1 VPFDPG
7 DPLRVETGWW
17 CNNLSLGGIE
27 MEIARNLWRR
37 KLRTILTV
45 SGIVMGIFAL
55 TTMGSLAE
63 HFNTLLA
70 GGITYYSSSIQVAD
84 DKSGSF
90 GSGFMSLDS
99 LYRIRQVNG
108 VAAAGPVVAL
118 LANRGA
124 VSTVSF
130 GIPDM
135 IMNYDPVTLDN
146 SAFKITLAS
155 GRWPGASARNEVTLG
170 SSIAAE
176 LHKKV
181 GDTIDLPV
189 RPKDATKDFV
199 NHRFTVIGVMNRTL
213 TAPDSVAYLS
223 LHDSQMLLGES
234 MPAAIRTSVDATQ
247 LITGVSAFGKPGVN
261 LDSLADK
268 ITATVPGVKATKPT
282 DLVNSFKS
290 GGAVF
295 TFMTTAAALLA
306 LIIGGLSV
314 VNTMIMSVTDRVREI
329 GLKKAIGAKTR
340 NVLVEFLAEST
351 AIGLV
356 GGVVGFGLGALL
368 TFAMN
373 AGDPAGGLFL
383 ITPRL
388 VVIAVAFA
396 IALGAGAGALPAM
409 RAARMDPVTALR
421 AQ

>member
-1 VPFDPG
+1 
-7 DPLRVETGWW
+7 
-17 CNNLSLGGIE
+17 

-55 TTMGSLAE
+55 TTMGALAE
-63 HFNTLLA
+63 HFNTLLD
-70 GGITYYSSSIQVAD
+70 GGITYYSSSVQVAD
-84 DKSGSF
+84 DKGGAF
-90 GSGFMSLDS
+90 GGGFMSMDT
-99 LYRIRQVNG
+99 YDRVRQVQG
-108 VAAAGPVVAL
+108 VTAAGPTVAM
-118 LANRGA
+118 LAKPGS

-135 IMNYDPVTLDN
+135 IMNYDQAIFDN
-146 SAFKITLAS
+146 SAVKMSLAA
-155 GRWPGASARNEVTLG
+155 GRWPVDASRNEVVLG
-170 SSIAAE
+170 SSVAAE
-176 LHKKV
+176 FNKHV

-199 NHRFTVIGVMNRTL
+199 NYRFTVIGLVNKTL
-213 TAPDSVAYLS
+213 TAPDSVAYVS

-234 MPAAIRTSVDATQ
+234 MPAAIRTGVDPLQ
-247 LITGVSAFGKPGVN
+247 LLSGAAVYAKPGTN
-261 LDSLADK
+261 LDALADR
-268 ITATVPGVKATKPT
+268 ITATVPGVKATRPSE
-282 DLVNSFKS
+282 LVDSFKS
-290 GGAVF
+290 GGAIF

-314 VNTMIMSVTDRVREI
+314 VNTMIMSVTERVREI

-340 NVLVEFLAEST
+340 NILGEFLAEST
-351 AIGLV
+351 TIGIV

-368 TFAMN
+368 TLALN
-373 AGDPAGGLFL
+373 ANDPAGGLFL

-388 VVIAVAFA
+388 VIIAVVFA
-396 IALGAGAGALPAM
+396 IALGAGAGALPAV